1 MLERG
6 HSTLPSPLILIN
18 PRTLRGRKGHLSFVV
33 RNSSHEMTSGG
44 LVFFIVSHAMWGYI
58 ISSIKHVCVVI
69 FLFILT

>member
-18 PRTLRGRKGHLSFVV
+18 PRSLRGRKGHLSFVV

-44 LVFFIVSHAMWGYI
+44 LVFFYRFTRNVGIYH
-58 ISSIKHVCVVI
+58 K
-69 FLFILT
+69 FN

>member
-18 PRTLRGRKGHLSFVV
+18 PRSLRGRKGHLSFVV

-44 LVFFIVSHAMWGYI
+44 LVFFLSFHTQCGD
-58 ISSIKHVCVVI
+58 IS
-69 FLFILT
+69 